1 MSYNRETQ
9 ILNRMNKKRED
20 LNIKFKTEMCRN
32 LSLGHCPFG
41 DKCAFAHGIDE
52 IRSKLK
58 FSNYKTKDCKQ
69 FHELG
74 YCQYGSRCQFKHR
87 ETSEETASDSSSSP
101 DTSIHITQ
109 ESPKKRLPVFAKLA
123 PSN

>member
-1 MSYNRETQ
+1 MSYNKETQ
-9 ILNRMNKKRED
+9 ILSKINKKRED
-20 LNIKFKTEMCRN
+20 LNIKFKTEICRN

-87 ETSEETASDSSSSP
+87 EISEETASNSSYSP
-101 DTSIHITQ
+101 ETNRYITE

>member
-1 MSYNRETQ
+1 MSYNKEIQ
-9 ILNRMNKKRED
+9 KFSKLNKKRED

-32 LSLGHCPFG
+32 WTLGLCQFG
-41 DKCAFAHGIDE
+41 DKCAFAHGSEE

-87 ETSEETASDSSSSP
+87 ETSEETASNSSDSERSTE
-101 DTSIHITQ
+101 TST
-109 ESPKKRLPVFAKLA
+109 KKRLPVFAKLA
-123 PSN
+123 PHA